1 MLLSSMCLSGQIY
14 IHDVYVR
21 LYDVDGSVVE
31 IPAEDM
37 IDIVEPWLKQ
47 WRERLLEIKRQEEKR
62 RKDTVN

>member
-1 MLLSSMCLSGQIY
+1 MCLSGQIY